1 MKSGKWTTSIVCM
14 LVFVAVTF
22 IFMVIFLR
30 IQKYGEE
37 NPVNHATLVYIRR
50 AEDISGMDL
59 DPGKI
64 RQFTDTKDGYL
75 GKGHVILELE
85 YEGEDYESLK
95 ESLGKREYW
104 EKLPLNE
111 SLEKCL
117 DGLDVEL
124 PTEGYFIVYD
134 RHISAK
140 DRFCYDEIPD
150 RNSLSFSVV
159 MFDPG
164 QKKVFYLEQDK

>member
-14 LVFVAVTF
+14 LVFVAVTV

-64 RQFTDTKDGYL
+64 RQFTDTKDGC
-75 GKGHVILELE
+75 
-85 YEGEDYESLK
+85 
-95 ESLGKREYW
+95 LGKREYW

-111 SLEKCL
+111 SLETCL